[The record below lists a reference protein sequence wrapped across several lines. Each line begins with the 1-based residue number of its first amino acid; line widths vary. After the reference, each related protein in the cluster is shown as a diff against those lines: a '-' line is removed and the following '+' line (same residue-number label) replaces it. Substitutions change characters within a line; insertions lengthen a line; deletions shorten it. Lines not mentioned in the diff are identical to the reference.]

1 MEYRDKVPR
10 WKTGGLV
17 RSAGR
22 ATRGKKPRAVVDRS
36 DACTMTDAKSARAV
50 AASLAAAGDDVD
62 AAQHR
67 QQSRVSVQDLSHED
81 KAKIGKLLQRVVELG
96 RLNQTQKQQWAQEV
110 AALEQ
115 QVTRYQAQNQD
126 VIAQTL
132 ATKGQLQRAIT
143 VLKG

>member
-1 MEYRDKVPR
+1 M
-10 WKTGGLV
+10 
-17 RSAGR
+17 
-22 ATRGKKPRAVVDRS
+22 
-36 DACTMTDAKSARAV
+36 
-50 AASLAAAGDDVD
+50 
-62 AAQHR
+62 
-67 QQSRVSVQDLSHED
+67 SVQDLSHED